1 MNEPL
6 ILVVEDDPVQR
17 RLIRENLEA
26 RGYPVLEA
34 ASRKDALD
42 AVLRHPVGVAVVDY
56 KLGDETGIDVI
67 RDVVAANPLVTPIM
81 VTAYGNI
88 ERAVE
93 AVRAGAYDYIVK
105 PLDFERFLLI
115 LERATERQKLRREIS
130 LLQDRLDEKFSDKNF
145 VFASPRMENVA
156 RLIVKAARSEATVL
170 VSGET
175 GTGKDL
181 VARMIHQSSPRR
193 NGPYIALNI
202 PSLPE
207 TLIEAE
213 LFGAEKG
220 AYTGAHERKIGKF
233 EAASGGTVFLDEIGD
248 LAPEVQVKLL
258 RFLQD
263 REFYRLGSNQALR
276 ADVRV
281 IAATNQDLDALMK
294 KGKFRADLFY
304 RLNVIAIDVP
314 PLRTRKEDIP
324 LLADLFIKRYAQR
337 ERKKID
343 GISRE
348 ALSVLVK
355 HAYPGNVREL
365 ENVVER
371 AVVFAERNVIGVAD
385 LPVFFTEGE
394 GADPGSQGDSLTDK
408 VRRLEAQE
416 IRMALR
422 QAEGVKSRAARA
434 LGITERMLSYK
445 LKIYGLGDKP
455 ARHSQTERS

>member
-1 MNEPL
+1 
-6 ILVVEDDPVQR
+6 
-17 RLIRENLEA
+17 
-26 RGYPVLEA
+26 
-34 ASRKDALD
+34 
-42 AVLRHPVGVAVVDY
+42 
-56 KLGDETGIDVI
+56 
-67 RDVVAANPLVTPIM
+67 
-81 VTAYGNI
+81 
-88 ERAVE
+88 
-93 AVRAGAYDYIVK
+93 
-105 PLDFERFLLI
+105 
-115 LERATERQKLRREIS
+115 
-130 LLQDRLDEKFSDKNF
+130 
-145 VFASPRMENVA
+145 
-156 RLIVKAARSEATVL
+156 
-170 VSGET
+170 
-175 GTGKDL
+175 
-181 VARMIHQSSPRR
+181 
-193 NGPYIALNI
+193 
-202 PSLPE
+202 
-207 TLIEAE
+207 
-213 LFGAEKG
+213 
-220 AYTGAHERKIGKF
+220 
-233 EAASGGTVFLDEIGD
+233 
-248 LAPEVQVKLL
+248 
-258 RFLQD
+258 
-263 REFYRLGSNQALR
+263 
-276 ADVRV
+276 
-281 IAATNQDLDALMK
+281 MK